1 MAKLRIALAQI
12 NPRVGDLEGNLR
24 LIGRWLGRAR
34 EAGADLVTF
43 PELAVTGYPPEDLLL
58 KPRFLADSRDALE
71 RLAPESKGITAVVG
85 YAEPDDGGVYNSA
98 ALLHDGRLVD
108 SYRKLVL
115 PNYGVF
121 DESRY
126 FTVGRGAVA
135 LEMNGLRLM
144 LTICEDIWVAGAA
157 PEAHARALGA
167 QLALNISGSPYF
179 AGKLSIRRQIAAG
192 FAGRSGAMVAYNN
205 LVGGQDELI
214 FDGGSLVV
222 DAAGGLLA
230 RARRFEEDLLV
241 CELELAPAARPPAV
255 AAPHRLHRLEAVG
268 GGGGAPALR
277 VEPELD
283 LVEEVHQALILGIR
297 DYLGK
302 TGFSGAVLGLSGGVD
317 SSLVAALAVEA
328 LGAEHVVGV
337 TMPSRYTS
345 QGTRSD
351 AERLAQNLGIRLVTL
366 PIGAALDAYLGEL
379 APVLGGGELGV
390 TSENLQARIRGN
402 LLMALSNH
410 EGWLVL
416 TTGNKSELAVG
427 YCTLYGDMAG
437 GFAVIKDLPKTLVY
451 ELSRHLNQKAGREL
465 IPESVLTRPPS
476 AELRPDQTDQDSLP
490 PYEVLDPIL
499 KAYVEE
505 DKVLD
510 EIVEMGFDPAV
521 VKEVVRLVD
530 LNEYKRRQAPPG
542 VKITPKAFGRDRRLP
557 ICNFYRP
564 GWS

>member
-1 MAKLRIALAQI
+1 MARLRIALAQI

-24 LIGRWLGRAR
+24 LVGRWMERAK
-34 EAGADLVTF
+34 EAGADLVAF
-43 PELAVTGYPPEDLLL
+43 PELALTGYPPEDLLL
-58 KPRFLADSRDALE
+58 KPRFLQDSRGALE
-71 RLAPESKGITAVVG
+71 RLAPAGRGITAVVG
-85 YAEPDDGGVYNSA
+85 YAEPAGGKVYNSA
-98 ALLHDGRLVD
+98 ALLHDGEVVD
-108 SYRKLVL
+108 SYRKQVL

-126 FTVGRGAVA
+126 FAPGDGAV
-135 LEMNGLRLM
+135 LVEMRGLRLM
-144 LTICEDIWVAGAA
+144 LTVCEDIWVAGEP
-157 PEAHARALGA
+157 PERQARELGVQA
-167 QLALNISGSPYF
+167 TVNISGSPYF
-179 AGKLSIRRQIAAG
+179 AGKLAIRQQIAAG
-192 FAGRSGAMVAYNN
+192 FAGRSGAVVLYDN

-222 DAAGGLLA
+222 EPGGGLLA
-230 RARRFEEDLLV
+230 RARRFEEDLLLH
-241 CELELAPAARPPAV
+241 ELELAPAAAPEA
-255 AAPHRLHRLEAVG
+255 AAPHRLHRLEALG
-268 GGGGAPALR
+268 GGGQAHAPR

-283 LVEEVHQALILGIR
+283 LVEEVHQALVLGTR
-297 DYLGK
+297 DYLAK
-302 TGFSGAVLGLSGGVD
+302 TGFSAAVLGLSGGVD

-345 QGTRSD
+345 QGTRGD
-351 AERLAQNLGIRLVTL
+351 AERLAANLGIRLVTL

-510 EIVEMGFDPAV
+510 EIVEMGFDPAM

-557 ICNFYRP
+557 ICNHYRP